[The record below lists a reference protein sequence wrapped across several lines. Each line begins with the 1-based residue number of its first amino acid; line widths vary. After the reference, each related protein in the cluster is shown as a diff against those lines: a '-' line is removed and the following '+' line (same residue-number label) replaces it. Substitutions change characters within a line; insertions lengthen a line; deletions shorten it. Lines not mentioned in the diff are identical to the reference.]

1 VPALWLSCIL
11 GRALNWDCIIG
22 KAPPFLLW
30 LIAKVSLGVK
40 LYCGLW
46 IFSSEKR
53 GTSGTQQLALT
64 SRDQKRRRAGGEAE
78 RQRDGEERSLE
89 DPASFDEVP
98 ATLLPRSYRS
108 WRRDLIAPSSRPCS
122 RSTCSV

>member
-1 VPALWLSCIL
+1 MPALWLSCIL

-64 SRDQKRRRAGGEAE
+64 SRDQKRRRAGGE
-78 RQRDGEERSLE
+78 QRDRETGK
-89 DPASFDEVP
+89 
-98 ATLLPRSYRS
+98 
-108 WRRDLIAPSSRPCS
+108 RDLWKIRQV
-122 RSTCSV
+122 STKCQPHCCRDHTEAGAEI